1 MNFSS
6 LNFIRNLRMEK
17 QQFAVIGLGRFGRA
31 VCATLHQSGY
41 EVLAIDKDEKHV
53 SQAINKKIASHA
65 IQLDSMESTSLKEAG
80 VFDFD
85 TVIVAIGN
93 YLAESITTTLNL
105 KEGGVTYVVAKAA
118 SETHMKILKK
128 VGADYVVFPER
139 EMGIELARLLTRPR
153 ILDQFE
159 LDPDYSIV
167 EMIVPK
173 EFDHK
178 TIAELELRGKY
189 GLTLLAVRNEND
201 KLEVNPLP
209 NKRLTK
215 GAVMVVVGS
224 NPDIN
229 RLLEKTELNPKKE
242 NL

>member
-1 MNFSS
+1 MNLSS
-6 LNFIRNLRMEK
+6 LNFIRNLRLEK

-31 VCATLHQSGY
+31 VCATLHQNGY
-41 EVLAIDKDEKHV
+41 EVLAIDKDEKYV
-53 SQAINKKIASHA
+53 SQAISNKIASHA
-65 IQLDSMESTSLKEAG
+65 IELDSMELTALQEAG

-105 KEGGVTYVVAKAA
+105 KEGGVTYVVAKAS
-118 SETHMKILKK
+118 SETHMKLLRK
-128 VGADYVVFPER
+128 VGADHVVFPER

-173 EFDHK
+173 EFDNK

-189 GLTLLAVRNEND
+189 GLTLLAVRDDND

-215 GAVMVVVGS
+215 GTVMVVVGS
-224 NPDIN
+224 NQDIN
-229 RLLEKTELNPKKE
+229 RLLEKTEPLPKKE
-242 NL
+242 N